1 MRRLTVVAGVPID
14 DVTMD
19 EAIERIVVL
28 VASGRQ
34 SGRAHQ
40 VVTTNADFLTNAVHD
55 AVLRRV
61 LRRADVS
68 IPDGMP
74 IVWASRLLRRRLR
87 ERVTGADLVPALA
100 RRLAASGGSM
110 YFLGAAPGIA
120 AAAARQL
127 EAAHPGVRI
136 VADPGPV
143 FRRTDELDPAALA
156 PIRDARPDVLC
167 VAFGNPK
174 QDLFIDRFASELG
187 VPVAIGVG
195 GTFDLL
201 VGEKR
206 RAAPWIQRLGLE
218 WVFRMVQEPRRL
230 ARRYGR
236 DFVVLAPRLVR
247 QWWLTRRPRAWR
259 PAPPVVAGD
268 GGAGPLRVA
277 VVGSLRDAAPTWPA
291 SVADAVAARRPVEVE
306 VTATRRL
313 DTPTISGL
321 AELAAAVRDAGG
333 TLAIALSE
341 VVQRQVGR
349 LDLDELFTT

>member
-1 MRRLTVVAGVPID
+1 MRRVAVVAGVPID

-28 VASGRQ
+28 VASGRET
-34 SGRAHQ
+34 GRAHQ

-55 AVLRRV
+55 AALRRV
-61 LRRADVS
+61 LRRADLS

-143 FRRTDELDPAALA
+143 FRRADELDPAALG
-156 PIRDARPDVLC
+156 PIGDARPDVLC

-236 DFVVLAPRLVR
+236 DVVVLAPRLAR
-247 QWWLTRRPRAWR
+247 QWWLTRRPWAWR
-259 PAPPVVAGD
+259 PAPPVVD
-268 GGAGPLRVA
+268 GGGADPLRIT

-313 DTPTISGL
+313 DTATISGL

-333 TLAIALSE
+333 TLAVALPE
-341 VVQRQVGR
+341 AVRRQVGR